1 MWLVSQIILFVVN
14 MLFGGVGTGA
24 VSLALYSI
32 VRFNELSSILPV
44 NMLGMM
50 LAAGIGIFAL
60 SVLGGCAAWRRKS
73 SNSVCLLSTYAFAL
87 FGIMC
92 FEVVFGVIVGVY
104 TGNLDVFKNNY
115 YASAAA
121 EELNNVVSCTY
132 TLCCTTNKATTGGG
146 CHPLSLACN
155 TTTIFDITV
164 PYAVCE
170 GLARY
175 DTSLL
180 TTKCS
185 SKQAF
190 TAGISALLNGVLWP
204 LSIAAVVLAVI
215 QLACFIMSC
224 CLVCKKYHYKA
235 AAPPALIPVSAVQ
248 NAV

>member
-1 MWLVSQIILFVVN
+1 M
-14 MLFGGVGTGA
+14 
-24 VSLALYSI
+24 
-32 VRFNELSSILPV
+32 LPV

-50 LAAGIGIFAL
+50 LAAGIAIFGI

-73 SNSVCLLSTYAFAL
+73 SNNACLLSTYATAL
-87 FGIMC
+87 FAIMC

-115 YASAAA
+115 YASTAA
-121 EELNNVVSCTY
+121 EELNNIVSCAY
-132 TLCCTTNKATTGGG
+132 TLCCMPKNTGG
-146 CHPLSLACN
+146 CHPLSLVCN

-170 GLARY
+170 GLNRY

-180 TTKCS
+180 NTKCS

-190 TAGISALLNGVLWP
+190 TTGISALLNGVLWP

-224 CLVCKKYHYKA
+224 CLVCKKYHHK
-235 AAPPALIPVSAVQ
+235 PPATIPTPSVPDAV
-248 NAV
+248 

>member
-14 MLFGGVGTGA
+14 LLFGGVGTGA

-73 SNSVCLLSTYAFAL
+73 RNSVCLLSTYATAL
-87 FGIMC
+87 FCIMC

-115 YASAAA
+115 YASTAA
-121 EELNNVVSCTY
+121 EELNNIVSCAY
-132 TLCCTTNKATTGGG
+132 TLCCMPKAAGG
-146 CHPLSLACN
+146 CHPLTLACN

-164 PYAVCE
+164 PYSVCE
-170 GLARY
+170 SLNRY

-180 TTKCS
+180 TTKCA
-185 SKQAF
+185 SKNTF
-190 TAGISALLNGVLWP
+190 ITGISALLNSVLWP
-204 LSIAAVVLAVI
+204 LSIAAVTLAVI

-224 CLVCKKYHYKA
+224 CLVCKKYHHKVPATNVALSPSLA
-235 AAPPALIPVSAVQ
+235 AV
-248 NAV
+248 

>member
-1 MWLVSQIILFVVN
+1 MWFVSQIILFVVN

-50 LAAGIGIFAL
+50 LAAGIGIFGL

-87 FGIMC
+87 FCIMC

-115 YASAAA
+115 YASTAA

-132 TLCCTTNKATTGGG
+132 TLCCTAKANGNG

-155 TTTIFDITV
+155 TSTIFDITV

-180 TTKCS
+180 TSKCS
-185 SKQAF
+185 TKETF
-190 TAGISALLNGVLWP
+190 TSGISALLNGVLWP
-204 LSIAAVVLAVI
+204 LSMVAVALAVV
-215 QLACFIMSC
+215 QLCCFIMSC
-224 CLVCKKYHYKA
+224 CLVCKKYHHNHPSPPEPHPA
-235 AAPPALIPVSAVQ
+235 AV
-248 NAV
+248 

>member
-1 MWLVSQIILFVVN
+1 
-14 MLFGGVGTGA
+14 
-24 VSLALYSI
+24 

-50 LAAGIGIFAL
+50 LGAGIAILAL
-60 SVLGGCAAWRRKS
+60 SVLGSCAAWRRKRG
-73 SNSVCLLSTYAFAL
+73 NNACLLSAYATAL

-104 TGNLDVFKNNY
+104 TGNLDVFKDNY

-121 EELNNVVSCTY
+121 QELNNVVGCTF
-132 TLCCTTNKATTGGG
+132 TLCCMPKATGG

-155 TTTIFDITV
+155 TSTIFDITV

-180 TTKCS
+180 TTKCLT
-185 SKQAF
+185 KEKF

-204 LSIAAVVLAVI
+204 LSISAVSLAVI

-224 CLVCKKYHYKA
+224 CLLCKRYHHNHPSLP
-235 AAPPALIPVSAVQ
+235 AAPPQ
-248 NAV
+248 NSV